1 MRKVVATII
10 MCVLFIGIFMVFMP
24 VITGNTSKDIEWE
37 QTFGEINLCEK
48 GIMVQ
53 QTDDEGYI
61 ILGNKIYLH
70 EEGMYISDIW
80 VIKTDSNGNEEWN
93 AIFKRFET
101 EGVYSNEG
109 KYIDQTNDGGY
120 IIIGE
125 TECHAFTYE
134 EALQYSPGIWL
145 IKIDSD
151 GNQEWNQT
159 FSTTRF
165 KYGQQTSDGG
175 YFLTSLEGL
184 WESDWVL
191 SLIKTDEKGD
201 EKWNTDV
208 VYSVDITNFIQTN
221 DKGYLIAMDSS
232 NYKSQLLKIDENG
245 EEEWIQTLNYYGLKF
260 CEETTDGYLLI
271 GKGKKVTTGSV
282 IAMPTYDI
290 FLLKINGM
298 GELTWNK
305 TIGEVNVNDFSLFSN
320 DIAKDSLSISKY
332 TPEFSFQSVKDGG
345 YICLVKR
352 QGYYPFMIESSYESP
367 IWIVKTDV
375 EYNEEWRATLD
386 DVPVE
391 YVQQTSDG
399 KYILVG
405 LKDDGGQI
413 SSSSE
418 SSDLWLMK
426 AGIANVDGAES
437 SKGDNEV
444 PSNNDGSDTPGF
456 EIIFTVC
463 AIALVSFWKRK
474 RTR

>member
-1 MRKVVATII
+1 
-10 MCVLFIGIFMVFMP
+10 MCVLFLGIFMVFIP
-24 VITGNTSKDIEWE
+24 VITGNASKDIEWE

-80 VIKTDSNGNEEWN
+80 AIKTDSNGNEEWN

-125 TECHAFTYE
+125 TERHAFTYE

-145 IKIDSD
+145 IKIDSGGD
-151 GNQEWNQT
+151 QEWNQT
-159 FSTTRF
+159 FSTIRF
-165 KYGQQTSDGG
+165 KYGQRTSDGG
-175 YFLTSLEGL
+175 YFLTGLEGF
-184 WESDWVL
+184 WESDWAL

-201 EKWNTDV
+201 EKWNKDV
-208 VYSVDITNFIQTN
+208 VSPVDITNFLQTN
-221 DKGYLIAMDSS
+221 DKGYLIAVDSG
-232 NYKSQLLKIDENG
+232 NYKSQLLKIDQNG
-245 EEEWIQTLNYYGLKF
+245 EEEWVETLDYYGLKF
-260 CEETTDGYLLI
+260 CKETTDGYLLI
-271 GKGKKVTTGSV
+271 GKKGPTGSV
-282 IAMPTYDI
+282 VVMPTYDI
-290 FLLKINGM
+290 FLLKTNSM
-298 GELTWNK
+298 GEVTWNK
-305 TIGEVNVNDFSLFSN
+305 AIGGVNVNDFSLWGN
-320 DIAKDSLSISKY
+320 DIEKDNLSIAKY
-332 TPEFSFQSVKDGG
+332 PPEFSFRSVKEGG

-352 QGYYPFMIESSYESP
+352 QGYYPSMMEASYKSP
-367 IWIVKTDV
+367 LWVVKTDV
-375 EYNEEWRATLD
+375 DYNEEWRATLD

-405 LKDDGGQI
+405 LKSDGGQI
-413 SSSSE
+413 SPSSD

-426 AGIANVDGAES
+426 VGIANVDGAES
-437 SKGDNEV
+437 NEA
-444 PSNNDGSDTPGF
+444 PDNNDGSGTPGF
-456 EIIFTVC
+456 EIILTVC